1 MKKGR
6 LACFLAGFAAALM
19 LLALPV
25 GALASD
31 GSLVLTVYPIR
42 VLVNGEVFQPR
53 DANGD
58 EVLVFTFNGT
68 TYAPVRALAEAYG
81 LEVGY
86 DSEYRIAT
94 VNGRVQGSD
103 EEVSFCDLWTV
114 VKKPVTNYGDEEIY
128 TATYCG
134 PLGMQEFKTWWK
146 SLNSD
151 DVERCAERMAA
162 EVQSLNP
169 TCHVT
174 MYFDYAGYMLGTAY
188 AFGNLEQSNF
198 RAADIWIK

>member
-1 MKKGR
+1 MKSK
-6 LACFLAGFAAALM
+6 LAYFFAGIAAAVM
-19 LLALPV
+19 LLALPI

-31 GSLVLTVYPIR
+31 GSLTLTVFPIR

-58 EVLVFTFNGT
+58 EVMVFTCGGT

-94 VNGRVQGSD
+94 VNGKVQGSD
-103 EEVSFCDLWTV
+103 EGVSFCDLWTV

-128 TATYCG
+128 TATYNG
-134 PLGMQEFKTWWK
+134 PLGMQEFKGWWK
-146 SLNSD
+146 SLSGD
-151 DVERCAERMAA
+151 DVERWAEGMAA
-162 EVQSLNP
+162 DAQALNP
-169 TCHVT
+169 ACHVT
-174 MYFDYAGYMLGTAY
+174 MYFDYGGYMLGTAY
-188 AFGNLEQSNF
+188 AFGDLEQSNF
-198 RAADIWIK
+198 RAADIWVK